1 MFFAQQFIYTGCFI
15 FPSNLSCFDV
25 SWFDQNFLN
34 SKHKLELIN
43 KSYFV
48 TARDILT
55 EKEYLNNFNWVSYW
69 FKKNFIELLA
79 EN

>member
-55 EKEYLNNFNWVSYW
+55 ERV
-69 FKKNFIELLA
+69 FK
-79 EN
+79 